1 MKTTLKG
8 WRRYYPGCVYA
19 AIMSLIAWF
28 FAMLLFADHLHEFVS
43 GINSL
48 FLIIAMIVVYF
59 LFCFVGKKL
68 HDLTQRFYERF
79 NLTANHSE
87 ILADFTEIGSV
98 FAVLAT
104 FFIAVAIYEK
114 MRRN

>member
-1 MKTTLKG
+1 M
-8 WRRYYPGCVYA
+8 PGGVYA
-19 AIMSLIAWF
+19 AIMSLVAWF
-28 FAMLLFADHLHEFVS
+28 FAMLLFADLLRELVS

-48 FLIIAMIVVYF
+48 FLIAAMIVVYLLFF
-59 LFCFVGKKL
+59 LVGKKL

-87 ILADFTEIGSV
+87 ILADFTEIGSM

-104 FFIAVAIYEK
+104 FFIVVSIYEK
-114 MRRN
+114 MRG

>member
-8 WRRYYPGCVYA
+8 WTRYQPGCIYG
-19 AIMSLIAWF
+19 AIMTAFTAAALL
-28 FAMLLFADHLHEFVS
+28 LLFGSYLPELVN
-43 GINSL
+43 GISAV
-48 FLIIAMIVVYF
+48 FLVAAVIVVYF

-79 NLTANHSE
+79 NLTSNHSE
-87 ILADFTEIGSV
+87 ILADFTEIGSM
-98 FAVLAT
+98 FAVLAA

-114 MRRN
+114 MRG

>member
-1 MKTTLKG
+1 M
-8 WRRYYPGCVYA
+8 PGGVFA
-19 AIMSLIAWF
+19 AIISLGTGEV
-28 FAMLLFADHLHEFVS
+28 LLVLFADHLRELVS

-48 FLIIAMIVVYF
+48 FLIIAMIVVYL

-79 NLTANHSE
+79 NLTSNHSE
-87 ILADFTEIGSV
+87 ILADFTEIGSM
-98 FAVLAT
+98 FAVLAA

-114 MRRN
+114 MRG